1 MNRVEEAKMTSG
13 FESADKMYAEA
24 LDSYDTEMKNH

>member
-1 MNRVEEAKMTSG
+1 MTSA